1 MKKLFTLI
9 VALAAFQLVSA
20 QVYLT
25 QDFSGA
31 IWPPIGWSVI
41 NQTGN
46 WSKSSTNFAG
56 GVAVGEARFKSA
68 PVFNGHSR
76 LVSSSVNLT
85 GLTHVMVKFRHFVD
99 HNTGS
104 YTIGLSTRSGGAGG
118 VWNNVWVLPVSS
130 NVPAQEVIVI
140 VNNSDVGTSNFQ
152 LGFFFE
158 GNSANHDNWYID
170 DIEILH
176 FTPVNLD
183 AALIAID
190 VPDLVVG
197 VQPVIGKIF
206 NLGNTTITS
215 LQLKW
220 QLGEGTINTTNL
232 NGLNI
237 LTGVQ
242 YNFTCDQSISV
253 DPGSYLLKVWISGV
267 NGLPGDDNPANDMLQ
282 KNISVLTALIQRK
295 PLFEEF
301 TSSTCAPCASFNN
314 SVFNPFIN
322 NYGQN
327 ICLIKYQM
335 NWPGSGD
342 PYYTAEGGVRRTY
355 YGVNAVPMLYAE
367 GANVATNQTA
377 VMNAYN
383 TAMNTLAFMEISSQH
398 VINGYDITVKANI
411 TPHVSA
417 NNARAHIVVV
427 EKITTGNVGTNGE
440 TSFKHVMMKMLPNA
454 NGTLVNLVSGVP
466 FELNY
471 SHNMS
476 TTFVEE
482 MSDLAVVVFVQATD
496 KSIFQSA
503 YSLQVTSFVTP
514 GDANCDGLINV
525 LDVVTTISYI
535 LGNNPQPFCLNN
547 ADINQDGIVN
557 VLDVVGT
564 INLILGGTKSA
575 NIPVKSQ
582 PAHFYFTNQGIELES
597 DGTLAGL
604 QFELKG
610 TNVDNLNLALKGY
623 EFSTSEHNGVL
634 TGLVFSFDNT
644 PIPAGKLQLIRFA
657 DEVEG
662 LQIGKIIAANVNAN
676 EVKVVKHQGNTQQ
689 SFVENYTASVFP
701 NPTSGDFS
709 VEIFIPAT
717 SHTTVRLTDLTGRNV
732 KILHQGLL
740 AEGSHRFNISK
751 TRELSA
757 GVYFLRIQS
766 TPEGADANTFDYNQK
781 LIVTE

>member
-9 VALAAFQLVSA
+9 LTLLAFQFVSA

-46 WSKSSTNFAG
+46 WSRSLTNFAG
-56 GVAVGEARFKSA
+56 GTAVGEARFRST
-68 PVFNGHSR
+68 PVFNGNSR

-85 GLTHVMVKFRHFVD
+85 GVTHVMVKFRHFVD

-104 YTIGLSTRSGGAGG
+104 YTLGLSTRSGGAGG
-118 VWNNVWVLPVSS
+118 VWNNVWVLPVSA
-130 NVPAQEVIVI
+130 NIPAQEVIVI
-140 VNNSDVGTSNFQ
+140 VSNSDVGTSNFQ

-158 GNSANHDNWYID
+158 GNSANTDFWYID
-170 DIEILH
+170 DIEVTH

-197 VQPVIGKIF
+197 VQPVIGKII
-206 NLGNTTITS
+206 NLGNTTLTS

-220 QLGEGTINTTNL
+220 QLNQGTINTTNL

-267 NGLPGDDNPANDMLQ
+267 NGLPGDDNPANDILQ

-383 TAMNTLAFMEISSQH
+383 TAMNSLAFMEISSQH
-398 VINGYDITVKANI
+398 VIDGYNITVKANI

-417 NNARAHIVVV
+417 NNARAHIAVV
-427 EKITTGNVGTNGE
+427 EKITTGNVGSNGE
-440 TSFKHVMMKMLPNA
+440 TSFKHVMMKMLPDA
-454 NGTLVNLVSGVP
+454 VGTAVNLVSGVP
-466 FELNY
+466 FELTY

-503 YSLQVTSFVTP
+503 YSLQVASFVTP

-525 LDVVTTISYI
+525 LDVVTTVSYV
-535 LGNNPQPFCLNN
+535 LGNNPTPFCFNN
-547 ADINQDGIVN
+547 ADVNSDGMVN
-557 VLDVVGT
+557 VLDVVG
-564 INLILGGTKSA
+564 IVNIVLGGTKSA
-575 NIPVKSQ
+575 NIPIKSE
-582 PAHFYFTNQGIELES
+582 PAHFYLTNQGIELVS

-604 QFELKG
+604 QFELS
-610 TNVDNLNLALKGY
+610 NVNADNLSLALDGY
-623 EFSTSEHNGVL
+623 EFSVSEHNGVVK
-634 TGLVFSFDNT
+634 GMIFSFNNT

-662 LQIGKIIAANVNAN
+662 LQAGEVIAANVNAN
-676 EVKVVKHQGNTQQ
+676 NVRVVKYEASNQQ
-689 SFVENYTASVFP
+689 AFVENYSATVFP
-701 NPTSGDFS
+701 NPTSGDFA
-709 VEIFIPAT
+709 VEVFIPAT
-717 SHTTVRLTDLTGRNV
+717 SHTTVRLTDITGRDVMVLHND
-732 KILHQGLL
+732 ILN
-740 AEGSHRFNISK
+740 EGNHRFNVSK
-751 TRELSA
+751 TIKLSA
-757 GVYFLRIQS
+757 GAYFLRIQS
-766 TPEGADANTFDYNQK
+766 TPEGFSDVAFSSNQK
-781 LIVTE
+781 LIITD